1 MSNSKDLIAERLRR
15 MNENNESLK
24 PESKSVIDKIATGKE
39 EKPDFEKMAEVLEAQ
54 KEEKVSENSAYTKDT
69 IYIRN
74 DLFKAMNAL
83 CVRQGDKKRLVN
95 QMYEE
100 FLTKKYKE
108 LHRNLEI
115 DKIDK

>member
-1 MSNSKDLIAERLRR
+1 MANKNLIAERLKA
-15 MNENNESLK
+15 MNESKDELK
-24 PESKSVIDKIATGKE
+24 QDNKPNIVQNIATGKE

-54 KEEKVSENSAYTKDT
+54 KEEKVSENSEYTKDT

-108 LHRNLEI
+108 LHKDLVI
-115 DKIDK
+115 DK

>member
-1 MSNSKDLIAERLRR
+1 MAGKDLLADRLKE
-15 MNENNESLK
+15 MNKKREELK
-24 PESKSVIDKIATGKE
+24 HEKPNVVDTIATGNE
-39 EKPDFEKMAEVLEAQ
+39 EKPDFIKMAEVLESK

-108 LHRNLEI
+108 LHRDLDI
-115 DKIDK
+115 DK